1 MTESS
6 KNYGPFRD
14 RIRTVHQL
22 REALAE
28 LPEDM
33 PILIDIKTTSAKYP
47 FDEYEMDWTSLKVP
61 ESWNPLLPTK
71 QNRLATIA
79 ILAHFAK
86 GHLFTKKRGR

>member
-33 PILIDIKTTSAKYP
+33 PI
-47 FDEYEMDWTSLKVP
+47 FF
-61 ESWNPLLPTK
+61 
-71 QNRLATIA
+71 Q
-79 ILAHFAK
+79 
-86 GHLFTKKRGR
+86 KRGGDLKSLCSKGVETYFFPEEDNERSRPSDCKGYLENRSPVECLILVRESE